1 MKRIVLVSIACSL
14 IFFACDKVK
23 NPYPKGNVV
32 IPNDVVYDD
41 SVSSNSNS
49 TVRYA
54 LLEEYTGHKC
64 PNCPAGA
71 VYANNIDSIY
81 GDTAIV
87 VSIHGTN
94 FATTNPG
101 SGMYETDFNTEAGTT
116 YINTFGIQGI
126 PRGTVNRKDDG
137 TNKPVLLSPTS
148 WETEVKNQKTLPC
161 DVKIDIKNWFSSSD
175 KILKTNISS
184 EWLNSGSS
192 TYKLTV
198 YIIEDNIIDWQLDGS
213 TNIPNYRHRHV
224 LRTALNSTWGTD
236 IPASV
241 AGSTNSQEFFFDFKN
256 ETWNYE
262 NCIIVAYIYDTVTKQ
277 VIQVTEAHVS
287 SH

>member
-1 MKRIVLVSIACSL
+1 MKKLVLVSFVCL
-14 IFFACDKVK
+14 FVFFACDKVK
-23 NPYPKGNVV
+23 NPYPNSNVV
-32 IPNDVVYDD
+32 VPTDVVYDD
-41 SVSSNSNS
+41 SVSSTPNS

-71 VYANNIDSIY
+71 VYANTIDSVY
-81 GDTAIV
+81 GDTAII

-101 SGMYETDFNTEAGTT
+101 TGMYETDFNTEAGNT
-116 YINTFGIQGI
+116 YINTFGISGI

-137 TNKPVLLSPTS
+137 TNKPLLLSPTS
-148 WETEVKNQKTLPC
+148 WETEVKNQKALSC
-161 DVKIDIKNWFSSSD
+161 DVKIDVKNWYSSTD

-192 TYKLTV
+192 TYKLIV
-198 YIIEDNIIDWQLDGS
+198 YIVEDNIIDWQLDGS

-224 LRTALNSTWGTD
+224 LRKALNSTWGTD
-236 IPASV
+236 IPAST
-241 AGSTNSQEFFFDFKN
+241 AGSTDSQEFFFDFKN
-256 ETWNYE
+256 ETWNHE
-262 NCIIVAYIYDTVTKQ
+262 NCIIVAYIYDTITKEI
-277 VIQVTEAHVS
+277 IQVAEAHVS